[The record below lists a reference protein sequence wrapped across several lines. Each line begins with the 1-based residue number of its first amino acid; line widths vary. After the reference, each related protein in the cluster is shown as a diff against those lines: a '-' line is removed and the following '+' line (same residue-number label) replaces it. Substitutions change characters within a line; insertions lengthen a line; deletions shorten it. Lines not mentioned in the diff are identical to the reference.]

1 MARGR
6 IPNSDIQAIRERAAI
21 EEIIGEYVQLK
32 PSGSDSLKGLSP
44 FKDEKTPSFH
54 VRPNHG
60 YYHCFSTGKGG
71 DVFNFLMEV
80 EHLTFPE
87 AVELVA
93 DKINYHIN
101 YQGGSTGAPAV
112 EPGTRKRL
120 IEANRAAHAFYRKQL
135 ETPQAQVARTFLLD
149 RGFSKELIYSFECGY
164 AP

>member
-60 YYHCFSTGKGG
+60 Y
-71 DVFNFLMEV
+71 
-80 EHLTFPE
+80 
-87 AVELVA
+87 
-93 DKINYHIN
+93 
-101 YQGGSTGAPAV
+101 
-112 EPGTRKRL
+112 
-120 IEANRAAHAFYRKQL
+120 
-135 ETPQAQVARTFLLD
+135 
-149 RGFSKELIYSFECGY
+149 
-164 AP
+164 